1 MQKTECK
8 MCFQDSVEYRR
19 VYRTVWNHNTM
30 TFPVTVDPLE
40 CKNLIR
46 HLNGTDNERLNT
58 LNYSTT
64 FTLKEKIEQF

>member
-1 MQKTECK
+1 
-8 MCFQDSVEYRR
+8 
-19 VYRTVWNHNTM
+19 M